1 MSEFCHL
8 HCHTSYSLL
17 DGAARIDSLVG
28 QAKKLGMGALG
39 ISDHGNLYGVP
50 EFYSIAKRNG
60 IRPVIGCEFYLCAS
74 PMRERTDRVRYHQIL
89 WAKNETGYR
98 NLIKL
103 SSLSFLDGFYFKP
116 RIDFDL
122 LSEYREGLV
131 ASTCCLQG
139 QIPQAIQNGDLH
151 EAREL
156 LKKYLDLFGTEDY
169 YVEIQNHGIKEQAL
183 VNETLLKWADEF
195 NLNVVATNDVH
206 YVKKEDSFA
215 QDILLC
221 LQTGKDLNDPH
232 RLRFDNK
239 EFYLKSAKEMRAT
252 LGRKP
257 DAAIWMENSLAIAEK
272 CQFDLP
278 MGKLLMPHFQIPDEF
293 GDDADKYLE
302 HMVFERGRRR
312 YSEFSDSVQARLR
325 NELGIIREMGYA
337 GYFLI
342 VQDFT
347 TAARDMGVSV
357 GPGRGSAAGSA
368 VAYCLGITNVDPL
381 KYDLLFERFLNP
393 ERISMP
399 DIDIDFDD
407 HGRSKVIDYVI
418 KKYGQRNVSQIV
430 TFGTMG
436 ARTVIRDVA
445 RVLRIPLQEVDKLA
459 KSIPFGVS
467 LDEALKTVQELKEL
481 SKSNRGEL
489 KTLIRASRV
498 LEGCARHTG
507 VHAAGVII
515 APGTVSDYIPVAT
528 TKNKEEHVL
537 TTQYSGDWVEDFG
550 LLKMDFL
557 GLSTLTI
564 INDTLKI
571 IQHRTG
577 SAPDM
582 DALPLDDATT
592 FKLFQRGDTNG
603 IFQFESDGMRKW
615 LVELKPTSLDDLIAM
630 NALYRPGPMDLIPS
644 YIRRKHGQE
653 SIEYP
658 HEILK
663 PVLEP
668 TYGIPVFQEQ
678 VMQMAQ
684 VMGGY
689 SLGAADILRRA
700 MGKKKKSVM
709 KAQRNRF
716 VEGAK
721 ERGIVEKTAEEVF
734 DMMDKFAGYG
744 FNKCVAEST
753 LIMDARTGSQITI
766 RQLHEEG
773 WEGFQVFALT
783 HDGILAPR
791 NVEAVY
797 YNGFNLVFELV
808 TQNGRRIRTT
818 STHRFRIRGDWERLR
833 NLRTH
838 DQIATIEP
846 GPSLVPIEDGEENV
860 CAIDTGVKI
869 IWDRIVEII
878 PAGHAHTYDL
888 TVEEDHNYI
897 ANGFVV
903 HNSHSVAYSLIAYQT
918 AYLKTHYKAE
928 FMAAVLS
935 NASGDSKKFI
945 SMLDEARRQ
954 NLQPQPPSV
963 THSRE
968 DFSVD
973 ESGTIHF
980 GLSSVKGVAR
990 TTVDHIVAIRD
1001 EKGPAES
1008 LFQFVKRLDPRI
1020 LNRKSL
1026 ESLARVGALD
1036 QFGDH
1041 RAQIVEALDL
1051 AVHYAAH
1058 ARLDEER
1065 GQGFL
1070 FAEEEIV
1077 EQPYLF
1083 EGEDWTAGRPEPNLP
1098 VCEKWSHAKILTMER
1113 ELAGFYI
1120 SGHPLDDWEIEQRS
1134 SSDSDLASITALA
1147 AKNKEK
1153 PYCSVCGVI
1162 TLVKP
1167 RKTRKGDMMSS
1178 AMLEDRTGQ
1187 AELVCFPSVH
1197 AEVEKDL
1204 EENAL
1209 VMASGEI
1216 EESGGSLKIL
1226 VRRII
1231 PLSKIRGELLDN
1243 IVISPDFEQLND
1255 KDLNHFIQ
1263 ICEKNPGEKKL
1274 FFKVKEKDQELRF
1287 VSEDTT
1293 IEANS
1298 DIMLTL
1304 ASTFGAN
1311 RVHLEWKEKKHDE

>member
-17 DGAARIDSLVG
+17 DGTARIDSLVA
-28 QAKKLGMGALG
+28 QAKKLGMDALG
-39 ISDHGNLYGVP
+39 ITDHGNLYGVP
-50 EFYSIAKRNG
+50 EFHSIAKRSG
-60 IRPVIGCEFYLCAS
+60 IRPVIGCEFYLCTS
-74 PMRERTDRVRYHQIL
+74 PMQERADRVRYHQVL
-89 WAKNETGYR
+89 WAKNEVGYR

-103 SSLSFLDGFYFKP
+103 SSLSFLEGFYFKP

-122 LSEYREGLV
+122 LTKYREGLV
-131 ASTCCLQG
+131 ATTCCLQG
-139 QIPQAIQNGDLH
+139 HIPQEILNGNLD
-151 EAREL
+151 EARKW

-169 YVEIQNHGIKEQAL
+169 YVEIQNHGIREQAL
-183 VNETLLKWADEF
+183 VNEALLKWAAEF
-195 NLNVVATNDVH
+195 DLKVVATNDVH
-206 YVKKEDSFA
+206 YVMKEDAFA

-221 LQTGKDLNDPH
+221 LQTGKDLDDPK
-232 RLRFDNK
+232 RLRFDKK
-239 EFYLKSAKEMRAT
+239 EFYLKSADEMHT
-252 LGRKP
+252 SLGKNP
-257 DAAIWMENSLAIAEK
+257 DAAVWMENSLAIAEK

-278 MGKLLMPHFQIPDEF
+278 IGKLLMPHFQIPDEF
-293 GDDADKYLE
+293 GDSADEYLK
-302 HMVFERGRRR
+302 HLVFERGRKR
-312 YSEFSDSVQARLR
+312 YPEFSDSVQARLL

-347 TAARDMGVSV
+347 TAAREMGVSV

-407 HGRSKVIDYVI
+407 HGRAKVIDYVI
-418 KKYGQRNVSQIV
+418 KKYGQLNVSQIV

-445 RVLRIPLQEVDKLA
+445 RVLRIPLQEADKIA
-459 KSIPFGVS
+459 KSMPYGIG
-467 LDEALKTVQELKEL
+467 LDEALKSVDELKEL
-481 SKSNRGEL
+481 VKSDRKEI
-489 KTLIRASRV
+489 KTLIKASRV

-564 INDTLKI
+564 IDDTCKI
-571 IQHRTG
+571 IQNRTG

-582 DALPLDDATT
+582 DALPLDDSAT
-592 FKLFQRGDTNG
+592 FKLFQRGDTNA

-615 LVELKPTSLDDLIAM
+615 LVQLKPTSLDDLIAM
-630 NALYRPGPMDLIPS
+630 NALYRPGPMDLIPN
-644 YIRRKHGQE
+644 YIRRKHGE
-653 SIEYP
+653 EPIEYP
-658 HEILK
+658 HEILE
-663 PVLEP
+663 PVLKP

-700 MGKKKKSVM
+700 MGKKKKSEM

-716 VEGAK
+716 VDGAK
-721 ERGIVEKTAEEVF
+721 ERGIPGATAEEVF

-744 FNKCVAEST
+744 FNKCVEQST
-753 LIMDARTGSQITI
+753 LITNARTGSQVTV

-773 WEGFQVFALT
+773 WDGFQVYALT
-783 HDGILAPR
+783 HDGILVPR
-791 NVEAVY
+791 NVEAVH
-797 YNGFNLVFELV
+797 YNGFKQVFELV

-818 STHRFRIRGDWERLR
+818 STHRFRVQGDWQRLE
-833 NLRTH
+833 NLH
-838 DQIATIEP
+838 AGDQVAMIESE
-846 GPSLVPIEDGEENV
+846 PSPVPANYDEESTCV
-860 CAIDTGVKI
+860 IDTGVKI
-869 IWDRIVEII
+869 IWDSIVAII
-878 PAGHAHTYDL
+878 PAGYAHTYDL
-888 TVEEDHNYI
+888 TVAEDHNYI
-897 ANGFVV
+897 ANDFVV
-903 HNSHSVAYSLIAYQT
+903 HNSHSVAYSLVAYQT
-918 AYLKTHYKAE
+918 AYLKVHHTAE
-928 FMAAVLS
+928 FMAAVMS
-935 NASGDSKKFI
+935 NVSGDSKKFI
-945 SMLDEARRQ
+945 STLDEARRLD
-954 NLQPQPPSV
+954 LQPQPPSV

-990 TTVDHIVAIRD
+990 TAVDHIVASRD
-1001 EKGPAES
+1001 KKGPAKS
-1008 LFQFVKRLDPRI
+1008 LFEFVKRLDLHI
-1020 LNRKSL
+1020 LNKKSL

-1036 QFGDH
+1036 RFGKH
-1041 RAQIVEALDL
+1041 RAQIVKALDL
-1051 AVHYAAH
+1051 AIHYAEH
-1058 ARLDEER
+1058 AQRDEAL

-1070 FAEEEIV
+1070 FA
-1077 EQPYLF
+1077 Q
-1083 EGEDWTAGRPEPNLP
+1083 EGSGTERPEPELP
-1098 VCEKWSHAKILTMER
+1098 VCEEWSHAEILAMER

-1120 SGHPLDDWEIEQRS
+1120 SGHPLDGWEIEQRS
-1134 SSDSDLASITALA
+1134 SSDSDLAGI
-1147 AKNKEK
+1147 AKLVAKSEER

-1167 RKTRKGDMMSS
+1167 RKTRKGDLMSS
-1178 AMLEDRTGQ
+1178 AILEDRIGQ

-1197 AEVEKDL
+1197 AEFNDHL
-1204 EENAL
+1204 QENAL
-1209 VMASGEI
+1209 VMASGEV

-1231 PLSKIRGELLDN
+1231 PLTAIRGELLDN

-1255 KDLNHFIQ
+1255 KDLNDFIQ
-1263 ICEKNPGEKKL
+1263 VCKANPGKKKL
-1274 FFKVKEKDQELRF
+1274 FFKVRGKNQELKL
-1287 VSEDTT
+1287 VSESTT
-1293 IEANS
+1293 VEAS
-1298 DIMLTL
+1298 SEVISTL
-1304 ASTFGAN
+1304 GSTFGTH
-1311 RVHLEWKEKKHDE
+1311 RVHLEWKEKKRDEQ

>member
-17 DGAARIDSLVG
+17 DGAARIDSLVA
-28 QAKKLGMGALG
+28 QAKKLGMNALG
-39 ISDHGNLYGVP
+39 ITDHGNLYGVP
-50 EFYSIAKRNG
+50 EFHSIAKRNG
-60 IRPVIGCEFYLCAS
+60 IRPVIGCEFYLCTS
-74 PMRERTDRVRYHQIL
+74 PMKERTDRVRYHQVL
-89 WAKNETGYR
+89 WAKNEVGYR

-122 LSEYREGLV
+122 LTKYREGLV
-131 ASTCCLQG
+131 ATTCCLQG
-139 QIPQAIQNGDLH
+139 QIPQAILNGNLDQ
-151 EAREL
+151 AREL
-156 LKKYLDLFGTEDY
+156 LKKYLDLFGTDDY
-169 YVEIQNHGIKEQAL
+169 YVEIQNHGIREQAL
-183 VNETLLKWADEF
+183 VNETLLKWATEF

-206 YVKKEDSFA
+206 YVMKEDAFA

-221 LQTGKDLNDPH
+221 LQTGKDFDDPQ
-232 RLRFDNK
+232 RLRFDKK
-239 EFYLKSAKEMRAT
+239 EFYLKSADEMRAS
-252 LGRKP
+252 LGKKP
-257 DAAIWMENSLAIAEK
+257 DTAVWMENSLAIAEK

-293 GDDADKYLE
+293 GDNADKYLE
-302 HMVFERGRRR
+302 HMVFERGRKR
-312 YSEFSDSVQARLR
+312 YPEFSDSVQARLR

-347 TAARDMGVSV
+347 TAAREMGVSV

-407 HGRSKVIDYVI
+407 HGRAKVIDYVI
-418 KKYGQRNVSQIV
+418 KKYGQLNVSQIV

-445 RVLRIPLQEVDKLA
+445 RVLRIPLQEADKLA
-459 KSIPFGVS
+459 KSIPFGTS
-467 LDEALKTVQELKEL
+467 LEEALKSVPELREL
-481 SKSNRGEL
+481 PKSDRKDL
-489 KTLIRASRV
+489 KTLIKASRV

-528 TKNKEEHVL
+528 TKNKEEQVL

-564 INDTLKI
+564 INDTCKI
-571 IQHRTG
+571 IRDRTG
-577 SAPDM
+577 NAPDM
-582 DALPLDDATT
+582 DALPLDDAHT
-592 FKLFQRGDTNG
+592 FELFQRADTNG

-615 LVELKPTSLDDLIAM
+615 LEQLKPTSLDDLIAM

-644 YIRRKHGQE
+644 YIKRKHGDE
-653 SIEYP
+653 PIKYP
-658 HEILK
+658 HEILE
-663 PVLEP
+663 PVLKS
-668 TYGIPVFQEQ
+668 TYGLPVFQEQ

-709 KAQRNRF
+709 SAQRSRF

-721 ERGIVEKTAEEVF
+721 ERGISETTAEEVF

-744 FNKCVAEST
+744 FNKCVEEST
-753 LIMDARTGSQITI
+753 LIMDACTGTQITV

-773 WEGFQVFALT
+773 WEGLQVYALAQ
-783 HDGILAPR
+783 DGVLVPR
-791 NVEAVY
+791 NVEAVH
-797 YNGFNLVFELV
+797 YNGFKQVFELV

-818 STHRFRIRGDWERLR
+818 STHRFRIQGDWQHLG
-833 NLRTH
+833 NLRAG

-846 GPSLVPIEDGEENV
+846 EFSPVPAHYGEESTCV
-860 CAIDTGVKI
+860 IDTGVKV
-869 IWDRIVEII
+869 IWDNIVEII

-918 AYLKTHYKAE
+918 AYLKTHHKAE

-935 NASGDSKKFI
+935 HASGDSKRFI
-945 SMLDEARRQ
+945 SMLDEARRLR
-954 NLQPQPPSV
+954 LQPQPPSV

-973 ESGTIHF
+973 EKGKIHF

-990 TTVDHIVAIRD
+990 TAVDHIVESRD
-1001 EKGPAES
+1001 KEGPAKS
-1008 LFQFVKRLDPRI
+1008 LFQFVKRLDPHI
-1020 LNRKSL
+1020 LNKKSL

-1036 QFGDH
+1036 RFGEH

-1051 AVHYAAH
+1051 AIHFAEH
-1058 ARLDEER
+1058 AREDEKR

-1070 FAEEEIV
+1070 FAEGDSTTE
-1077 EQPYLF
+1077 
-1083 EGEDWTAGRPEPNLP
+1083 RPEPSLP
-1098 VCEKWSHAKILTMER
+1098 TCKEWPHSEILAMER

-1120 SGHPLDDWEIEQRS
+1120 SGHPLDGWEIEQRS
-1134 SSDSDLASITALA
+1134 SSDSDLAGIAALA
-1147 AKNKEK
+1147 ARSEEK
-1153 PYCSVCGVI
+1153 PYRSVCGVI

-1167 RKTRKGDMMSS
+1167 KKTRKGDMMSS

-1204 EENAL
+1204 KENAL

-1231 PLSKIRGELLDN
+1231 PLSAIRGELLDN

-1255 KDLNHFIQ
+1255 KDLNDFIQ
-1263 ICEKNPGEKKL
+1263 ICKKNPGEKKL
-1274 FFKVKEKDQELRF
+1274 FFKVKEKDQELKL

-1304 ASTFGAN
+1304 ASTFGADK
-1311 RVHLEWKEKKHDE
+1311 VHLEWKEKKHDE

>member
-1 MSEFCHL
+1 MPEFCHL

-17 DGAARIDSLVG
+17 DGAARIDSLVA
-28 QAKKLGMGALG
+28 QTKKLGMDALA
-39 ISDHGNLYGVP
+39 ITDHGNLYGVP
-50 EFYSIAKRNG
+50 EFYSITKRNG

-74 PMRERTDRVRYHQIL
+74 PMQERTDRVRYHQIL
-89 WAKNETGYR
+89 WAKNEVGYR
-98 NLIKL
+98 NLMKL

-122 LSEYREGLV
+122 LSKYREGLV
-131 ASTCCLQG
+131 ATTSCLQG
-139 QIPQAIQNGDLH
+139 QVPQAILNGNLD
-151 EAREL
+151 EARKC
-156 LKKYLDLFGTEDY
+156 LKKYVDLFGTDDY
-169 YVEIQNHGIKEQAL
+169 YVEIQDHGIEEQAI
-183 VNETLLKWADEF
+183 VRETLVKWAAEF

-206 YVKKEDSFA
+206 YVMKEDAFA
-215 QDILLC
+215 QEILLC
-221 LQTGKDLNDPH
+221 LQTGKDLNDPK
-232 RLRFDNK
+232 RFRFDK
-239 EFYLKSAKEMRAT
+239 EEFYLKSAKEMHAT
-252 LGRKP
+252 LGKKP
-257 DAAIWMENSLAIAEK
+257 ETAVWMENSQAIAEK

-293 GDDADKYLE
+293 GDDADEYLK
-302 HMVFERGRRR
+302 HMVFERGKKR
-312 YSEFSDSVQARLR
+312 YPEFSDSVQARLH

-347 TAARDMGVSV
+347 TAAREMGVSV

-407 HGRSKVIDYVI
+407 HGRAKVIDYVI
-418 KKYGQRNVSQIV
+418 KKYGDRNVSQIV

-445 RVLRIPLQEVDKLA
+445 RVLRIPLQEADKIA
-459 KSIPFGVS
+459 KSMPYGIG
-467 LDEALKTVQELKEL
+467 LDEALKSVKELKEL
-481 SKSNRGEL
+481 VKDDRE
-489 KTLIRASRV
+489 KIKDLIKASRV

-528 TKNKEEHVL
+528 TKNKEEQVL

-564 INDTLKI
+564 INDTCKI
-571 IQHRTG
+571 IRNRAG
-577 SAPDM
+577 SVPDM
-582 DALPLDDATT
+582 DALPLDDAAT
-592 FKLFQRGDTNG
+592 FELFQRGDTNG

-615 LVELKPTSLDDLIAM
+615 LVQLKPTSLDDLIAM
-630 NALYRPGPMDLIPS
+630 NALYRPGPMDLIPD
-644 YIRRKHGQE
+644 YIRRKHGHE
-653 SIEYP
+653 PIKYP
-658 HEILK
+658 HEILE
-663 PVLEP
+663 PVLEA

-709 KAQRNRF
+709 KAQRNQF
-716 VEGAK
+716 VDGAK
-721 ERGIVEKTAEEVF
+721 ERGIPEKTAEDVF

-744 FNKCVAEST
+744 FNKCIEEST
-753 LIMDARTGSQITI
+753 LITDARTGSQITV

-773 WEGFQVFALT
+773 WEGFQVYALT
-783 HDGILAPR
+783 HDGVLVPR

-797 YNGFNLVFELV
+797 YNGFKQVLELV

-818 STHRFRIRGDWERLR
+818 STHRFRVKGDWERLG
-833 NLRTH
+833 NLRAG

-846 GPSLVPIEDGEENV
+846 ESSPVPVEYGEDSTCV
-860 CAIDTGVKI
+860 IDTGVKI
-869 IWDRIVEII
+869 IWENIVEII
-878 PAGHAHTYDL
+878 PAGYANTYDL
-888 TVEEDHNYI
+888 TVAEDHNYI

-903 HNSHSVAYSLIAYQT
+903 HNSHSVAYSLVAYQT
-918 AYLKTHYKAE
+918 AYLKTHHTAE
-928 FMAAVLS
+928 FMAAVMS

-945 SMLDEARRQ
+945 SMLDEARRLG
-954 NLQPQPPSV
+954 LQPQPPSV
-963 THSRE
+963 TYSRE

-990 TTVDHIVAIRD
+990 AAVDHIVASRD
-1001 EKGPAES
+1001 KEGPAES

-1020 LNRKSL
+1020 LNKKSL

-1036 QFGDH
+1036 RFGEH

-1051 AVHYAAH
+1051 AIHYAEH
-1058 ARLDEER
+1058 AKRDEEL

-1070 FAEEEIV
+1070 FSEEDSTTE
-1077 EQPYLF
+1077 
-1083 EGEDWTAGRPEPNLP
+1083 RPEPNLP
-1098 VCEKWSHAKILTMER
+1098 VCEEWSRAEILSMER

-1120 SGHPLDDWEIEQRS
+1120 SGHPLDDWKIEQRS
-1134 SSDSDLASITALA
+1134 SSDSDLAGIAVLA
-1147 AKNKEK
+1147 AKATNGEK

-1167 RKTRKGDMMSS
+1167 RKTRKGDLMSS
-1178 AMLEDRTGQ
+1178 ATLEDRTGQ
-1187 AELVCFPSVH
+1187 AELICFPTVH
-1197 AEVEKDL
+1197 AEFKDYL
-1204 EENAL
+1204 KENTL
-1209 VMASGEI
+1209 VMASGEV
-1216 EESGGSLKIL
+1216 EESGGALKIL
-1226 VRRII
+1226 VRSII
-1231 PLSKIRGELLDN
+1231 PLSAIRGELLDN
-1243 IVISPDFEQLND
+1243 IVISLDFEQLND

-1263 ICEKNPGEKKL
+1263 TCKKNPGKKKL
-1274 FFKVKEKDQELRF
+1274 FFKVKGKDQELKLA
-1287 VSEDTT
+1287 SESTT
-1293 IEANS
+1293 IETNS
-1298 DIMLTL
+1298 DIISTM
-1304 ASTFGAN
+1304 ASTFGTN
-1311 RVHLEWKEKKHDE
+1311 RVHLEWKVKKNDE

>member
-1 MSEFCHL
+1 MSDFCHL

-28 QAKKLGMGALG
+28 QAKKLGMDALG

-74 PMRERTDRVRYHQIL
+74 PMRERADRVRYHQIL

-139 QIPQAIQNGDLH
+139 QIPQAILNGDLD

-156 LKKYLDLFGTEDY
+156 LKKFLDLFGTEDY

-183 VNETLLKWADEF
+183 VNETLLKWAAEF

-206 YVKKEDSFA
+206 YVMKEDAFA

-221 LQTGKDLNDPH
+221 LQTGKDLDDPR
-232 RLRFDNK
+232 RLRFDKK
-239 EFYLKSAKEMRAT
+239 EFYLKSANEMRAS
-252 LGRKP
+252 LGKKP
-257 DAAIWMENSLAIAEK
+257 DTAVWMENSLAIAEK

-278 MGKLLMPHFQIPDEF
+278 MGNLLMPHFQIPDEF
-293 GDDADKYLE
+293 GDSADKYLE
-302 HMVFERGRRR
+302 HMVFERGRKR
-312 YSEFSDSVQARLR
+312 YPEFSDSVQARLR

-347 TAARDMGVSV
+347 TAAREMGVSV

-368 VAYCLGITNVDPL
+368 VAYSLGITNVDPL

-407 HGRSKVIDYVI
+407 HGRAKVIDYVI
-418 KKYGQRNVSQIV
+418 KKYGKRNVSQIV

-445 RVLRIPLQEVDKLA
+445 RVLRIPLQEADKLA
-459 KSIPFGVS
+459 KSIPFGTS
-467 LDEALKTVQELKEL
+467 LEEALKSVPELKEL
-481 SKSNRGEL
+481 RKSDRKDL
-489 KTLIRASRV
+489 KTLIKASRV

-515 APGTVSDYIPVAT
+515 APGLVSDYIPVST
-528 TKNKEEHVL
+528 TKNKDEQVL

-564 INDTLKI
+564 INDTCKI
-571 IQHRTG
+571 IQDRTG
-577 SAPDM
+577 NAPDM
-582 DALPLDDATT
+582 DALPLDDART
-592 FKLFQRGDTNG
+592 FELFQRADTNG

-615 LVELKPTSLDDLIAM
+615 LEQLKPTSLDDLIAM

-644 YIRRKHGQE
+644 YIKRKHGDE
-653 SIEYP
+653 PIEYP
-658 HEILK
+658 HEILE
-663 PVLEP
+663 PVLKS
-668 TYGIPVFQEQ
+668 TYGLPVFQEQ

-709 KAQRNRF
+709 SAQRSRF

-721 ERGIVEKTAEEVF
+721 ERGIPEATAEEVF

-744 FNKCVAEST
+744 FNKCVEEST
-753 LIMDARTGSQITI
+753 LIMDARTGSQTTV

-773 WEGFQVFALT
+773 WEGFQVYALT
-783 HDGILAPR
+783 CNGALVPR
-791 NVEAVY
+791 DVEAVH
-797 YNGFNLVFELV
+797 YNGFKQVFELV
-808 TQNGRRIRTT
+808 TRNGRRIRTT
-818 STHRFRIRGDWERLR
+818 STHRFRIQGDWQRLG
-833 NLRTH
+833 NLRTG
-838 DQIATIEP
+838 DQIATLEP
-846 GPSLVPIEDGEENV
+846 ESSLVSAEYGREGTCV
-860 CAIDTGVKI
+860 IDTGVKI
-869 IWDRIVEII
+869 IWDSIAEII

-888 TVEEDHNYI
+888 TVAEDHNYI

-903 HNSHSVAYSLIAYQT
+903 HNSHSVAYSLVAYQT
-918 AYLKTHYKAE
+918 AYLKAHHTAE

-935 NASGDSKKFI
+935 HASGDSKRFI
-945 SMLDEARRQ
+945 SMLDEARRLG
-954 NLQPQPPSV
+954 LQPQPPSV

-990 TTVDHIVAIRD
+990 TAVDHIVASRD
-1001 EKGPAES
+1001 KEGPAES
-1008 LFQFVKRLDPRI
+1008 LFQFVKRLDPHV

-1036 QFGDH
+1036 RFGEH

-1051 AVHYAAH
+1051 ATNYAEYAK
-1058 ARLDEER
+1058 RDEDL

-1070 FAEEEIV
+1070 FAEEDSITE
-1077 EQPYLF
+1077 
-1083 EGEDWTAGRPEPNLP
+1083 RPEPNLP
-1098 VCEKWSHAKILTMER
+1098 LCEKWSHAEILAMER

-1120 SGHPLDDWEIEQRS
+1120 SGHPLDGWEIEQRS
-1134 SSDSDLASITALA
+1134 SSDSDLAGIAALA
-1147 AKNKEK
+1147 SKSEEK
-1153 PYCSVCGVI
+1153 PYRSVCGVI

-1167 RKTRKGDMMSS
+1167 RKTRKGDLMSS

-1197 AEVEKDL
+1197 AEVKDHL
-1204 EENAL
+1204 KENVL

-1231 PLSKIRGELLDN
+1231 PLSAIRGELLDN
-1243 IVISPDFEQLND
+1243 IVISPDFEKLND
-1255 KDLNHFIQ
+1255 KDLNHFIR
-1263 ICEKNPGEKKL
+1263 ICKKNPGEKKL
-1274 FFKVKEKDQELRF
+1274 FFKVKEKDQELKLI
-1287 VSEDTT
+1287 SENTT

-1298 DIMLTL
+1298 DVISTL
-1304 ASTFGAN
+1304 ASTFGAHK
-1311 RVHLEWKEKKHDE
+1311 VHLEWKEKKHDE